1 MFITFIDSNSI
12 TTCPYVIMAHV
23 QVRVQVRV
31 RVAWEVHT
39 AMTTTAT
46 LDHHFLHPKHR
57 IQGR

>member
-23 QVRVQVRV
+23 QVRVRV

-39 AMTTTAT
+39 AMMTTTT
-46 LDHHFLHPKHR
+46 LDHHFPRPKHR
-57 IQGR
+57 IQVR